1 MVRLRVAETRQATN
15 FGLPFSGRS
24 GIGKASPSLHH
35 MPKRLDI
42 RLLAPSGYAEDRAAC
57 QRAIERLVAAGHTV
71 RGGEVVDRVALRF
84 AGSDEQRAA
93 DINQLASPDHPLPD
107 VAMAIFGGY
116 GAIAL
121 LDKLDYEGLKARFA
135 EGRCVL
141 VGHGDFTVIQCA
153 MLARCGIGSLHG
165 PMLVQDFGAG
175 YLREGTWRHFWQTL
189 EGPSMDVS
197 WAVPEGIPAGR
208 LEGTLWGGN
217 LSALC
222 SLVGTPYMP
231 VVDDG
236 ILYIEETGE
245 QAFRIER
252 MLYELLLGGVLK
264 NQRAILLGG
273 LGGQRVSEYDNG
285 YDIDHALER
294 FSHACGLPM
303 LRGLTF
309 GHGQDKWTLP
319 FGAKGVV
326 ELSNGHAVL
335 SSHRYS
341 HVGVTAGA

>member
-1 MVRLRVAETRQATN
+1 
-15 FGLPFSGRS
+15 
-24 GIGKASPSLHH
+24 

-57 QRAIERLVAAGHTV
+57 QRAIERLQAAGHNVLGT
-71 RGGEVVDRVALRF
+71 GVVDRVDLRF
-84 AGSDEQRAA
+84 AGSDAERAA
-93 DINQLASPDHPLPD
+93 DINRLADPGHPLPD
-107 VAMAIFGGY
+107 VALATCGGY

-121 LDKLDYEGLKARFA
+121 LERLDYSGLKARF
-135 EGRCVL
+135 EDGRCVL

-153 MLARCGIGSLHG
+153 MLARCGVGSLHG

-175 YLREGTWRHFWQTL
+175 YLRETTWRHFWQTL
-189 EGPSMDVS
+189 QGPSMDVA
-197 WAVPEGIPAGR
+197 WACNENAPPLR

-222 SLVGTPYMP
+222 SLLGTPYMP
-231 VVDDG
+231 TVEGG
-236 ILYIEETGE
+236 ILYLEETGE

-252 MLYELLLGGVLK
+252 MLYELLHSGVLA

-294 FSHACGLPM
+294 FGRACGLPM
-303 LRGLTF
+303 VRGLAI
-309 GHGQDKWTLP
+309 GHGPDKCTLP
-319 FGAKGVV
+319 FGAKGVLEV
-326 ELSNGHAVL
+326 RNGQAVL
-335 SSHRYS
+335 ASHDYR
-341 HVGVTAGA
+341 HVRQTAGA